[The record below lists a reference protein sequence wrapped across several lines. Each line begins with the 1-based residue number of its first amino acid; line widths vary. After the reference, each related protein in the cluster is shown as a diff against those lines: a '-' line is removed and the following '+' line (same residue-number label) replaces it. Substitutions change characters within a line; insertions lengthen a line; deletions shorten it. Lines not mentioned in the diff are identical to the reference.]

1 MCCHMPGISQ
11 SVSNTSLTPPLQCL
25 SPFLARFS
33 IGKRNGLPKMNGDW
47 NPPSFTYP
55 SVPPSIH
62 HPKVFSPPLSFSAFL
77 PNHTSTIIHSQQT
90 AAAAAAG
97 GLMPDM
103 SCERA
108 ENSLSQNTRGI
119 QRFFS
124 QNGGIDLRD
133 MLTHDGRN
141 FSGARLR

>member
-1 MCCHMPGISQ
+1 MLSHARHFTECEQYITHSA
-11 SVSNTSLTPPLQCL
+11 TSM
-25 SPFLARFS
+25 SPFLSRFS

-90 AAAAAAG
+90 AAAT

-119 QRFFS
+119 QRFS